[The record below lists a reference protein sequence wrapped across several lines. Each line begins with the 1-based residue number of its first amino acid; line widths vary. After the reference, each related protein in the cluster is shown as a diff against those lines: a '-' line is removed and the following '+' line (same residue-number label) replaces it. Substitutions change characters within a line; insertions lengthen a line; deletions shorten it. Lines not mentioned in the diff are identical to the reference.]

1 MISFAEIV
9 EVKPL
14 LEAVW
19 TSVVF
24 GLVVLVVAGIGVSAS
39 LRAAD
44 QRAAGN
50 HEASFASWG
59 LVTIACGAVL
69 VAAVVLGIWAMTQ

>member
-1 MISFAEIV
+1 MIPFAEII

-14 LEAVW
+14 LEAIW

-24 GLVVLVVAGIGVSAS
+24 GLFVLVVAGIGVSAS

-44 QRAAGN
+44 QHGEH
-50 HEASFASWG
+50 HEGGFASWG
-59 LVTIACGAVL
+59 IVTVVCGALL
-69 VAAVVLGIWAMTQ
+69 VATVVLGIWAMTQ

>member
-1 MISFAEIV
+1 MIPSAEIV
-9 EVKPL
+9 EVAPL
-14 LEAVW
+14 LEAIW

-44 QRAAGN
+44 QRSGH
-50 HEASFASWG
+50 HEAGFASWSV
-59 LVTIACGAVL
+59 VTIGCGAIL

>member
-1 MISFAEIV
+1 MIPLAEIV

-14 LEAVW
+14 LEAIW
-19 TSVVF
+19 TSAVF
-24 GLVVLVVAGIGVSAS
+24 GLLVLVVAGVGVTAS

-44 QRAAGN
+44 QRTEH
-50 HEASFASWG
+50 HEGSFASWG

-69 VAAVVLGIWAMTQ
+69 VAAVVVGIWAMTQ

>member
-1 MISFAEIV
+1 MTPFAEII
-9 EVKPL
+9 EIAPL
-14 LEAVW
+14 LEALW

-44 QRAAGN
+44 QRGAD

-59 LVTIACGAVL
+59 LVTIGCGVIL

>member
-1 MISFAEIV
+1 VA
-9 EVKPL
+9 PL
-14 LEAVW
+14 LEAIW

-44 QRAAGN
+44 DRGAH
-50 HEASFASWG
+50 HEGGFASWS
-59 LVTIACGAVL
+59 LVTIGCGVIL

>member
-1 MISFAEIV
+1 MIPFAELI
-9 EVKPL
+9 EIAPL
-14 LEAVW
+14 LEAIW

-44 QRAAGN
+44 QRAAGD
-50 HEASFASWG
+50 HEASFASWS
-59 LVTIACGAVL
+59 LVTIGCGAIL

>member
-1 MISFAEIV
+1 MIPFAEII
-9 EVKPL
+9 EVAPL
-14 LEAVW
+14 LEAIW

-24 GLVVLVVAGIGVSAS
+24 GLFVLVVAGIGVSAS

-44 QRAAGN
+44 QRADH

-59 LVTIACGAVL
+59 IVTIACGVLL
-69 VAAVVLGIWAMTQ
+69 VAVVVLGIWAMTQ